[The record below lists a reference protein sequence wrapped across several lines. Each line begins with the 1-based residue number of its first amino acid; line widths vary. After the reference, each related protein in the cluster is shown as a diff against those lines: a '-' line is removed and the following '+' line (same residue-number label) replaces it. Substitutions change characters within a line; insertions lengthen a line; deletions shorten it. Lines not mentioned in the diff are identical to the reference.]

1 MYDRCVYTPED
12 SAITLPRG
20 AVTVID
26 VGANIGLFTLWAL
39 AEAPTSRVIAIEPAP
54 ATFALLGRNLRAASA
69 DTRVSA
75 LMLGVGSEIR
85 RGSELTY
92 YPRMPGNSTF
102 HPEEKWAQRR
112 VFARREAVFDGARR
126 VR

>member
-1 MYDRCVYTPED
+1 MYDRCVYTPEG